1 MEETMIMT
9 EEETMETEVVEDT
22 ELATYDENVESDTTA
37 SKVAV
42 GAGLATIL
50 VGGFLIT
57 KKLVKKHKAKKATQQ
72 LGKEAEELG
81 TMIEKYATMQKETLE
96 LKKKIDS
103 MMPQSCDNMEIEI
116 DEAEF

>member
-1 MEETMIMT
+1 MMEETMIMET
-9 EEETMETEVVEDT
+9 EETMDTVVEDT
-22 ELATYDENVESDTTA
+22 ELATYDENVESDSTA

-50 VGGFLIT
+50 VGGFLVG
-57 KKLVKKHKAKKATQQ
+57 KKLVKKHKAKKAAEQ

-81 TMIEKYATMQKETLE
+81 TMLEKYAEMQKEALQ

-103 MMPQSCDNMEIEI
+103 MMPQSVDNMETE
-116 DEAEF
+116 EEEK

>member
-22 ELATYDENVESDTTA
+22 ELATYDENVESDSTA

-50 VGGFLIT
+50 VGGFLVG
-57 KKLVKKHKAKKATQQ
+57 KKIVKKVKAKKAAEQ
-72 LGKEAEELG
+72 LGKEAEDLG
-81 TMIEKYATMQKETLE
+81 TMLEKYAAMQKESLQ

-103 MMPQSCDNMEIEI
+103 MMPQSVDNMEIE
-116 DEAEF
+116 EEK